1 MWAVFSVSPA
11 AQVFCRAF
19 VGLDFAL
26 VGRAF
31 NGPTSSSPLKWVTDW
46 NALSSRPLR
55 PLSPRELAA
64 SLSAELCADKQ
75 SPDHA
80 RVGPAHALRAT
91 LFSCGSLL
99 LCEELYLRRQLYELA
114 FNAPLPWLVALQQ
127 GSIALDLDGTDEPL
141 LMRPGSS
148 SLVLAS
154 SQNQQFTVL
163 SAPAR
168 LIRLRFDP
176 HSEWSQS
183 RFVSSAPLPLL
194 QPMLHLLRD
203 SQRLDPASQTT
214 SSLSVALQ
222 RYLFDVLAPSGVQL
236 VSKPSDPLQVLLEW
250 LPSHLD
256 DELRVADL
264 AAAACVSPRRL
275 QELCHERFGCTPME
289 LLRQQRLDALHSDL
303 SAPPDRFA
311 GIAQLFKRWRLPDS
325 SATRSAF
332 ASRFGHTTSELRRRF
347 LTSRG

>member
-1 MWAVFSVSPA
+1 MVGPA
-11 AQVFCRAF
+11 FD
-19 VGLDFAL
+19 GLTRE
-26 VGRAF
+26 G
-31 NGPTSSSPLKWVTDW
+31 PLKWVTGRSV
-46 NALSSRPLR
+46 LGSRLLP
-55 PLSPRELAA
+55 PRSRLQLAT
-64 SLSAELCADKQ
+64 SLSAELSADQQ
-75 SPDHA
+75 SPDHP
-80 RVGPAHALRAT
+80 RVGPAHALRANV
-91 LFSCGSLL
+91 FACGSLL
-99 LCEELYLRRQLYELA
+99 LSEELYLRRQLYGLA
-114 FNAPLPWLVALQQ
+114 FNASLPWLFVLQQ

-141 LMRPGSS
+141 LMRHGSS

-154 SQNQQFTVL
+154 SQDQHFTVL

-176 HSEWSQS
+176 RSEWSQS

-194 QPMLHLLRD
+194 QPMLHLLCD
-203 SQRLDPASQTT
+203 AHRLDPASETT
-214 SSLSVALQ
+214 SSLCVALQ
-222 RYLFDVLAPSGVQL
+222 RYLFDALDPSDVQL
-236 VSKPSDPLQVLLEW
+236 VPKPSDPLQVLLEW

-325 SATRSAF
+325 TATRSAF
-332 ASRFGHTTSELRRRF
+332 ASRFGHTPSELRRRL